1 MIDEEIRRQTEKTIE
16 QKSEK
21 ELAYLQGLETKKY
34 VKIGIT
40 AFITVVCCILFF
52 FIILRFDGFT
62 DVWGKIFTAAQP
74 IIIGLVL
81 AYMLNPVMRFCEG
94 IILKFLHRRKV
105 KEKKA
110 KKMAR
115 SLGVASSVIFLFLIL
130 GLLIAAIVPATI
142 SSIAS
147 LTETLPTY
155 VDNFTDK
162 LDDVLKNTNLAHTI
176 ESAMDYITNWFQ
188 NYVEHTLKPQAQ
200 VYVAQITSGVI
211 SIVKVIANF
220 LIGIFVA
227 VYVMMIQET
236 LTGQSKKI
244 LYTIFK
250 PKRANIIIKTVR
262 KSSDIFGGFITGKIL
277 DSAIIGVIAYIGCCI
292 MRIPDSLLVSIIIGI
307 TNIIPF
313 FGPFIGAIPALL
325 LVVIQSP
332 IHALYLLIFILIL
345 QQVDGNIIG
354 PKILGNSTGLSSFW
368 VMFSILVFGGM
379 FGFAGMVF
387 GVPVF
392 GVIYYIVQ
400 QLVNYGL
407 GKRGLPKETTKYIY
421 LEAVNEESKE
431 MSFLEYESPYS
442 NEEKAKEPSKEEK
455 KES

>member
-1 MIDEEIRRQTEKTIE
+1 
-16 QKSEK
+16 
-21 ELAYLQGLETKKY
+21 
-34 VKIGIT
+34 
-40 AFITVVCCILFF
+40 
-52 FIILRFDGFT
+52 
-62 DVWGKIFTAAQP
+62 
-74 IIIGLVL
+74 
-81 AYMLNPVMRFCEG
+81 MRFCEG

-345 QQVDGNIIG
+345 QQVDGVLSEYVINIAH
-354 PKILGNSTGLSSFW
+354 PA
-368 VMFSILVFGGM
+368 
-379 FGFAGMVF
+379 AG
-387 GVPVF
+387 
-392 GVIYYIVQ
+392 
-400 QLVNYGL
+400 
-407 GKRGLPKETTKYIY
+407 RR
-421 LEAVNEESKE
+421 
-431 MSFLEYESPYS
+431 
-442 NEEKAKEPSKEEK
+442 
-455 KES
+455 